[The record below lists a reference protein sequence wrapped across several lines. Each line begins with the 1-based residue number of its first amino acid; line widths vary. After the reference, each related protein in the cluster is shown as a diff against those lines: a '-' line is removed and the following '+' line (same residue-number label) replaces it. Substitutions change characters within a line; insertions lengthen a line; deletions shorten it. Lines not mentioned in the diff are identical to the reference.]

1 MASFIGGY
9 SMPAFERGH
18 RESQRASH
26 NSWKEVSLNRS
37 VPPMGTFFIESPP
50 SIAPH
55 FRNVRR
61 RTGDFE
67 AMITPPLLLAAVRNS
82 PSEIQSS
89 TAGST
94 LWQTVFVSFAVVL
107 ILLEVVRGYRLG
119 LPRQLMRGA
128 AVIAAYA
135 AGYFGGQ
142 LLLPVLQ
149 PILKWPDFILSMIGG
164 AILALV
170 IYGLIASLGSILFK
184 RTAQH
189 SAGPV
194 RLVYGL
200 SGALTGIVFGLFF
213 IWLILV
219 GIRSVGSIADAQVQA
234 HPRTDT
240 QPPSA
245 PPDKPLALEKLDAD
259 SLTSFLARLKN
270 SVELGSVGDLLK
282 KTDVTPP
289 AVYQTLKDA
298 GTVSANPENARR
310 FLSFPGAVELSD
322 HPKIVALR
330 HDPEI
335 ADLIRRGRVL
345 ELLQHP
351 RVLAAANDPTL
362 VERVKQFDIKKA
374 LEFAAKKD

>member
-1 MASFIGGY
+1 M
-9 SMPAFERGH
+9 
-18 RESQRASH
+18 
-26 NSWKEVSLNRS
+26 
-37 VPPMGTFFIESPP
+37 
-50 SIAPH
+50 
-55 FRNVRR
+55 
-61 RTGDFE
+61 
-67 AMITPPLLLAAVRNS
+67 
-82 PSEIQSS
+82 QSA
-89 TAGST
+89 TNGST
-94 LWQTVFVSFAVVL
+94 LWQIVFLSFAAVL
-107 ILLEVVRGYRLG
+107 LLLEVIRGYRLG

-128 AVIAAYA
+128 AIICAYA
-135 AGYFGGQ
+135 AAYFGGS
-142 LLLPVLQ
+142 LLLPLLQ

-164 AILALV
+164 AIVALV
-170 IYGLIASLGSILFK
+170 VYGLIATLGSILFK

-189 SAGPV
+189 SSSGV

-213 IWLILV
+213 LWLILV
-219 GIRSVGSIADAQVQA
+219 GIRSLGAIADAQVQA

-240 QPPSA
+240 PPPRSRT
-245 PPDKPLALEKLDAD
+245 DNSRALENLDAD

-298 GTVSANPENARR
+298 GTVCANPESARR
-310 FLSFPGAVELSD
+310 FLSFPGAVELSE

-330 HDPEI
+330 NDPEI
-335 ADLIRRGRVL
+335 AELIRQGRIL

-362 VERVKQFDIKKA
+362 VEKVKQFDIKKA
-374 LEFAAKKD
+374 LEFAAKKE